1 MRSGLRL
8 TAVFLAVICLGAAA
22 FLGWKILQTEHE
34 HQAGINAYDRIAEI
48 AGGADGTED
57 EGHKGPGG
65 IPVSAGSG
73 EAASS
78 DGCLTD
84 ESDEVSQEDAD
95 ESGSGFH
102 ENVDEQYGSGDQ
114 SSADLSK
121 PADLPQINFRAL
133 QEVNP
138 DVIGWIYSPDTTIN
152 YPVVQGDDNA
162 YYLKHLA
169 DGTENRNGCPFLDV
183 QNRPD
188 FTDDNSIIYGHHM
201 QNGTM
206 FAGISW
212 YEDQSY
218 YDEHPVMYLMTPSA
232 PYRIELFSGYITTM
246 DSSAYMQTF
255 GGIREHTDWLKDVS
269 GRSDF
274 RANLEISAYDRVINL
289 STCAYRFENAR
300 YVLHGK
306 LVKLR

>member
-1 MRSGLRL
+1 MKSGFRL
-8 TAVFLAVICLGAAA
+8 AAVFQAVICLGAVA
-22 FLGWKILQTEHE
+22 FLGWNILQTEHE
-34 HQAGINAYDRIAEI
+34 YRAGISAYDRIAEI
-48 AGGADGTED
+48 AGGTDGTEAV
-57 EGHKGPGG
+57 GNKGPGG
-65 IPVSAGSG
+65 IP
-73 EAASS
+73 ASVGPAETQS
-78 DGCLTD
+78 DSQT
-84 ESDEVSQEDAD
+84 ENPDEVSQEEAD
-95 ESGSGFH
+95 ESESGFH
-102 ENVDEQYGSGDQ
+102 EATDDRSGSGNQ
-114 SSADLSK
+114 RSVDLSK
-121 PADLPQINFRAL
+121 PENLPEINFRAL

-138 DVIGWIYSPDTTIN
+138 DVIGWIYSPTTTIN
-152 YPVVQGDDNA
+152 YPVVQGD
-162 YYLKHLA
+162 
-169 DGTENRNGCPFLDV
+169 FLDV

-201 QNGTM
+201 QNRTM
-206 FAGISW
+206 SAGISW

-232 PYRIELFSGYITTM
+232 TYRIELFSGYITTM

-274 RANLEISAYDRVINL
+274 RANLEISAYDRVITL